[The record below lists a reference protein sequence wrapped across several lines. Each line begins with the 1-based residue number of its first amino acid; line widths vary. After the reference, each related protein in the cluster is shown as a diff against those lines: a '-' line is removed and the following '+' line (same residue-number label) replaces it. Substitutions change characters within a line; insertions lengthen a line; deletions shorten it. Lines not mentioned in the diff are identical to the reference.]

1 MIEFTADQMRQLA
14 DVHEATGRPQSAK
27 QLRAMA
33 DRKDAAKL
41 KVEAAI
47 EQLEAHK

>member
-1 MIEFTADQMRQLA
+1 MMEFTADQMRVLA
-14 DVHEATGRPQSAK
+14 DVHEASGRPQSAR

-47 EQLEAHK
+47 KEITGT